1 MVVVVVVVVIVVVD
15 MLLYLVGVFGFFWSN
30 AVLILNFFVPFS

>member
-15 MLLYLVGVFGFFWSN
+15 MLLYLVGVFWFFLVKCS
-30 AVLILNFFVPFS
+30 VDS